1 MGKFARR
8 SLALILALALIAG
21 GLPLAHAMPCASST
35 HPAEMAHRHDGT
47 QIAVA
52 TGHMHSHDGS
62 QAGPQAHRHDSGGQI
77 ALDVCKCLNCGMC
90 ATAYVAPLLRGM
102 MPERSSFA
110 VNYMPAS
117 NGLPASLTFVDPGI
131 PIAMA

>member
-8 SLALILALALIAG
+8 GLALILAMALIAS
-21 GLPLAHAMPCASST
+21 GLPPAHAMPCASLT
-35 HPAEMAHRHDGT
+35 HPAEMAHQHDGM
-47 QIAVA
+47 QMAMV
-52 TGHMHSHDGS
+52 GDHMHPGS
-62 QAGPQAHRHDSGGQI
+62 QARPEPVRHENHGAA
-77 ALDVCKCLNCGMC
+77 ALDICKCLNCGMC
-90 ATAYVAPLLRGM
+90 AMAYVTPLLRAM
-102 MPERSSFA
+102 MPERSALA